1 MHKVFFQIG
10 TNTGDDRFR
19 NLCIKHKPTMIVL
32 VEPNKIHLESIKKL
46 YSGFNNVNIFSN
58 AIYYEDNKEIEL
70 YLPAVDGV
78 YGNKAENGHTYS
90 NGEFSLIPMND
101 WGEKKNMIKMT
112 AKTITFDTICKKLN
126 ITDIAYLQMDTEGF
140 DSEIIQMLDL
150 NKYNIKYIRYERWLF
165 PEWQF
170 EKYHNENK
178 EKLGINGMR
187 IVEEKLKKNGYTL
200 KDIKDRAGDDI
211 LAQKM

>member
-78 YGNKAENGHTYS
+78 YGNKAENGHTYTS
-90 NGEFSLIPMND
+90 GEFSLIPMND

-150 NKYNIKYIRYERWLF
+150 NKYNIKYIRYEKWNFLEDRF
-165 PEWQF
+165 TR
-170 EKYHNENK
+170 YNENK

-200 KDIKDRAGDDI
+200 KDISDCDGEDI

>member
-1 MHKVFFQIG
+1 MNKVFFQIG
-10 TNTGDDRFR
+10 TNNGNDRFR
-19 NLCIKHKPTMIVL
+19 DLCIKHKPTMIVL
-32 VEPNKIHLESIKKL
+32 VEPNIIHMKDIENNYKDIPNIHI
-46 YSGFNNVNIFSN
+46 FNN

-70 YLPAVDGV
+70 YLPAIDGV
-78 YGNKAENGHTYS
+78 YGNKSENGHTYS
-90 NGEFSLIPMND
+90 TGEFSLIPMND

-126 ITDIAYLQMDTEGF
+126 ITDIAYLQIDTEGF

-150 NKYNIKYIRYERWLF
+150 NKYNIKYIRYEKWAF
-165 PEWQF
+165 PECKF

-187 IVEEKLKKNGYTL
+187 IVEEKLKKNGYKL
-200 KDIKDRAGDDI
+200 KDIRDRAGDDI